1 MEKAAVSYENA
12 SLEKEWLFLCACASP
27 GCSKQKIRELLKV
40 ALRWEYLLELAEE
53 HSVVGVMAVRLREAD
68 YAEVPDSAREAL
80 QSRIRAQHLFALSMA
95 ADLFHILQEF
105 SAAGIETLLV
115 KGPLISLLAYGD
127 PAIRNY
133 VDLDLLVRHKDIL
146 AATQR
151 MEKLGFESDVP
162 LSTLRADKIPG
173 EYLFKWPGTRRII
186 ELHTE
191 RTFRYYPLPM
201 RVEDLFARQRR
212 VALDGREVPGLS
224 LEDEFVL
231 NCIHGAKHFWERL
244 MWVADIAAVVARHAE
259 MDWPKAQQAA
269 RDVGAERMLHLG
281 LQLAENLLQV
291 RVPAAMRNAVKQDQG
306 VNRLAERAIRWL
318 PQVGLADPPLR
329 ERVLFRMGM
338 RGGGVRG
345 ALYLFRLSLSPTEE
359 DWVEG
364 AEERRSWIWD
374 ALRRPFRLLKKYG
387 GGDGT

>member
-1 MEKAAVSYENA
+1 MASHENP

-27 GCSKQKIRELLKV
+27 ACSKQRITEFV
-40 ALRWEYLLELAEE
+40 EAGLRWDGLLELAEE
-53 HSVVGVMAVRLREAD
+53 HSVLGLMAARLRETD
-68 YAEVPDSAREAL
+68 YASVPGPAREAL
-80 QSRIRAQHLFALSMA
+80 QGRIRAQHLFTLSMT
-95 ADLFHILQEF
+95 ADLFHILKEF
-105 SAAGIETLLV
+105 SEAGIPALLV
-115 KGPLISLLAYGD
+115 KGPMISLLAYED
-127 PAIRNY
+127 AAIRNY
-133 VDLDLLVRHKDIL
+133 VDLDILVRHSDII
-146 AATQR
+146 AATER

-162 LSTLRADKIPG
+162 LSTLQADKIPG

-212 VALDGREVPGLS
+212 VALDGREVLALS

-244 MWVADIAAVVARHAE
+244 MWIADIAAVVARHPE
-259 MDWPKAQQAA
+259 MDWPKAQRAA

-291 RVPAAMRNAVKQDQG
+291 PVPAAMRAAVSGDNE
-306 VNRLAERAIRWL
+306 VRRLAEQVIRWL

-329 ERVLFRMGM
+329 ERVSFRMGM

-345 ALYLFRLSLSPTEE
+345 ALYLLRLSLSPTEE

-364 AEERRSWIWD
+364 AEEKRSWIWD

-387 GGDGT
+387 GGGT

>member
-1 MEKAAVSYENA
+1 
-12 SLEKEWLFLCACASP
+12 
-27 GCSKQKIRELLKV
+27 
-40 ALRWEYLLELAEE
+40 
-53 HSVVGVMAVRLREAD
+53 
-68 YAEVPDSAREAL
+68 
-80 QSRIRAQHLFALSMA
+80 
-95 ADLFHILQEF
+95 
-105 SAAGIETLLV
+105 
-115 KGPLISLLAYGD
+115 
-127 PAIRNY
+127 
-133 VDLDLLVRHKDIL
+133 
-146 AATQR
+146 

-162 LSTLRADKIPG
+162 LSTLQADKIPG

-259 MDWPKAQQAA
+259 MDWPKAQRAA

-345 ALYLFRLSLSPTEE
+345 ALYLLRLSLSPTEE

-364 AEERRSWIWD
+364 AEEKRSWIWD

>member
-1 MEKAAVSYENA
+1 MQKAAVSHENA

-27 GCSKQKIRELLKV
+27 GCSKQRIRELLQV
-40 ALRWEYLLELAEE
+40 DLRWEYLLELAEE
-53 HSVVGVMAVRLREAD
+53 HSVVGVMAARLREAD
-68 YAEVPDSAREAL
+68 YAEVPASAREAL

-115 KGPLISLLAYGD
+115 KGPLISLLGYGD
-127 PAIRNY
+127 AAIRNY

-162 LSTLRADKIPG
+162 LSTLQADKIPG

-291 RVPAAMRNAVKQDQG
+291 RVPAAMRNVVKEDKA
-306 VNRLAERAIRWL
+306 VNRLAEQAIRWL
-318 PQVGLADPPLR
+318 PQVGL
-329 ERVLFRMGM
+329 
-338 RGGGVRG
+338 
-345 ALYLFRLSLSPTEE
+345 
-359 DWVEG
+359 
-364 AEERRSWIWD
+364 
-374 ALRRPFRLLKKYG
+374 
-387 GGDGT
+387 